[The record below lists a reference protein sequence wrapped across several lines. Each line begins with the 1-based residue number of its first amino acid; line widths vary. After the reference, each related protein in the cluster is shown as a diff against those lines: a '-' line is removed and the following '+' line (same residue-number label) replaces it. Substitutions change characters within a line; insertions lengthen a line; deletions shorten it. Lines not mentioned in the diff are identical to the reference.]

1 MFQVPKAGWDTLMV
15 VLIPTDVGRPTVRSD
30 KAAVTEGSCRWNA
43 VYEMVKL
50 SLDGK
55 TGKVHDKIYQFLISA
70 PVREETSA
78 TFCLLVK
85 SKFEKNLI

>member
-1 MFQVPKAGWDTLMV
+1 MV

-30 KAAVTEGSCRWNA
+30 KETVTDGSCRWNA

-50 SLDGK
+50 SLDAK

-70 PVREETSA
+70 PVRNCFSNI
-78 TFCLLVK
+78 FFLLFIFHMKV
-85 SKFEKNLI
+85 N